1 MTFTPISSSLAHV
14 ESDFSTKIVQVTHSK
29 VAMSYYAIPITV
41 FLSLFLLMR
50 QHLQEKTGI
59 SVTLGLY
66 MYICFA

>member
-14 ESDFSTKIVQVTHSK
+14 ESEFSTKTVQVTHSE
-29 VAMSYYAIPITV
+29 VAMSYYAISITV
-41 FLSLFLLMR
+41 LSSLFSLVRRHLL
-50 QHLQEKTGI
+50 EKTWI